1 MDFLTSLARHQRPAA
16 VADLAL
22 LAQQK
27 RHEEPTAI
35 TTTGQPLIIN
45 AWDKDYFSERHLQ
58 SLSPSRMQ
66 YPLFPYFSAG
76 TILQGLSRLF
86 TRLYGLSF
94 EPVEMRPGEAW
105 HPDVRKLHVVDEREG
120 VIGVI
125 YCDLF
130 SRQGKPP
137 SAAHY
142 TVRCSRRIDND
153 DPEGDL
159 LPASWD
165 WSRGMTGVEDFQ
177 GVRVAGKE
185 GRYQLPIVVLT
196 TDFQRPSVEE
206 GPSCLVWQEV
216 ETLFH
221 EMGHAIHC
229 GSAMLILVRQPSC

>member
-1 MDFLTSLARHQRPAA
+1 MGFLTSLAEHHRPAA
-16 VADLAL
+16 VADLQL
-22 LAQQK
+22 LSHHK
-27 RHEEPTAI
+27 RMDYPPPSKESL
-35 TTTGQPLIIN
+35 QIN
-45 AWDKDYFSERHLQ
+45 AWDKEYYSERYIQ
-58 SLSPSRMQ
+58 SMSPSRHQ
-66 YPLFPYFSAG
+66 HPLFPYFSAG

-86 TRLYGLSF
+86 KTLYGLSF
-94 EPVEMRPGEAW
+94 EPVNLRPGEVW
-105 HPDVRKLHVVDEREG
+105 HPDVRKLNVVDEKEG

-130 SRQGKPP
+130 SRPGKPP

-153 DPEGDL
+153 DAQGDL

-165 WSRGMTGVEDFQ
+165 WSKGMTGEEDTA
-177 GVRVAGKE
+177 GVVIPGND

-196 TDFQRPSVEE
+196 TDFQRPSVED

-229 GSAMLILVRQPSC
+229 KCFPGAFVVSRC